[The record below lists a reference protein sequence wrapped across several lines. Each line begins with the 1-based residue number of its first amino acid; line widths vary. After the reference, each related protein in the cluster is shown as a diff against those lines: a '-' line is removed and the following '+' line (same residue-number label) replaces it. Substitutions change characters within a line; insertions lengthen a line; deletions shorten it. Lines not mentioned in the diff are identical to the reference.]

1 MDLQTALII
10 AAIMITAFIAI
21 RLLRFFLS
29 RYLDQASEKLKVD
42 PTNYKFFKNTLSA
55 AIYILAVGLS
65 IYMIP
70 SLRTL
75 AVGLLA
81 GAGIFAAIIG
91 FASQA
96 AFANMISGIF
106 IVIFKPLSVHDV
118 VKIGSLYHGVVEDIT
133 LRHTVIRDFEN
144 RRIVIPNSVMGSE
157 TIINSNMGDMR
168 IRRHIEIGISYDSDV
183 DLAIKIIQEEAIA
196 HPSSLDVRNPEEIGE
211 GVPQVIVRVLGF
223 GDSAVLLKAYVW
235 SENQIAAFE
244 MHCDLNKAIK
254 KRFDAEGIEIPF
266 PYRTLVFK
274 NDIPKIGGA
283 QIDSQQGDV

>member
-1 MDLQTALII
+1 MDLKISIVII
-10 AAIMITAFIAI
+10 IIMISAFIAI

-29 RYLDQASEKLKVD
+29 RYLDSASEKLKVD

-55 AIYILAVGLS
+55 VIYILAMALS

-81 GAGIFAAIIG
+81 GAGIFAAILG

-96 AFANMISGIF
+96 AFSNMISGIF

-118 VKIGSLYHGVVEDIT
+118 VKIGSLYHGIVEDIT

-157 TIINSNMGDMR
+157 TIINSNMGDIR
-168 IRRHIEIGISYDSDV
+168 IRRHIDLGISYDSDV
-183 DLAIKIIQEEAIA
+183 DLAIKIIREEAMA
-196 HPSSLDVRNPEEIGE
+196 HPSSLDVRTPEEVEE
-211 GVPQVIVRVLGF
+211 GIPQVIVRVLGF
-223 GDSAVLLKAYVW
+223 GDSAVMLKAYVW
-235 SENQIAAFE
+235 AEHQIAAFE

-274 NDIPKIGGA
+274 NDIPNVGGA
-283 QIDSQQGDV
+283 HSDSKQEDV

>member
-1 MDLQTALII
+1 MELHTVLII
-10 AAIMITAFIAI
+10 VAILVIAFISI

-29 RYLDQASEKLKVD
+29 RYLDRASEKLKVD

-55 AIYILAVGLS
+55 AIYVLAVGLS

-96 AFANMISGIF
+96 AFANMVSGVF

-118 VKIGSLYHGVVEDIT
+118 VRIGSLYHGIVEDIT

-144 RRIVIPNSVMGSE
+144 RRIVIPNAVISGE
-157 TIINSNMGDMR
+157 TIVNSNMGDIR
-168 IRRHIEIGISYDSDV
+168 IRRHVDIGISYDSDV
-183 DLAIKIIQEEAIA
+183 DLAIRIIQEEAVA
-196 HPSSLDVRNPEEIGE
+196 HPSSLDVRTPEEIEKGTPE
-211 GVPQVIVRVLGF
+211 VIVRVIGF

-235 SENQIAAFE
+235 AENQIVAFE
-244 MHCDLNKAIK
+244 MHCDLNKSIK

-274 NDIPKIGGA
+274 NDIPKLAGM
-283 QIDSQQGDV
+283 QMDSQQGEV